1 MKAVILAAGKGKRLH
16 SEELKLPKCM
26 VRADGRPLLDYV
38 LDYTS
43 FLPREDKI
51 IVVGFYKEAIE
62 AHLPGYTFAFQREQK
77 GTGDAVMA
85 AYDLLADYDGDVLVI
100 NQTRVIPAR
109 LYGVKEGTGGAIE
122 FLLLRRL
129 NLTDWEVIL
138 KPGKKAK
145 PGARFVFGNGE
156 LVAEILTIS
165 EDGGRTVRFFYEGV
179 FEDVLDRLGQMPL
192 PPYIHEKLEDKT
204 RYQTVYAKVD
214 GSAAAPTAGLHFTP
228 ALLEKIR
235 QKGIDVVPVLL
246 HVGLGTFRPVKE
258 DDVAD
263 HHMHS
268 EYYEVTPEQAEA
280 INAARAR
287 GGRIVCVGTT
297 SVRTLETVATEDGV
311 VHPGSGFTQIFI
323 TPGVKIKAV
332 DALITNFHL
341 PQSTLLMLISALMGR
356 ENALDVYRQAVEE
369 RYRFFSFGDAMMIT
383 GKPQKDI

>member
-1 MKAVILAAGKGKRLH
+1 MKTSDFNYDLP
-16 SEELKLPKCM
+16 EELIAQTP
-26 VRADGRPLLDYV
+26 VYPRDSSRLLVYH
-38 LDYTS
+38 
-43 FLPREDKI
+43 RNNH
-51 IVVGFYKEAIE
+51 AIE
-62 AHLPGYTFAFQREQK
+62 HKIFH
-77 GTGDAVMA
+77 DVV
-85 AYDLLADYDGDVLVI
+85 DYLNPGDVLVV

-145 PGARFVFGNGE
+145 PGARFVFGEGE
-156 LVAEILTIS
+156 LKAEILTIA
-165 EDGGRTVRFFYEGV
+165 EDGGRTVRFEYEGV

-192 PPYIHEKLEDKT
+192 PPYIHEKLEDRT
-204 RYQTVYAKVD
+204 RYQTVYAKID

-228 ALLEKIR
+228 ELMERVRA
-235 QKGIDVVPVLL
+235 KGVEIVPVLL

-258 DDVAD
+258 EDVAN

-268 EYYEVTPEQAEA
+268 EYYEVTPEQAEK

-287 GGRIVCVGTT
+287 GGRVVCVGTT

-356 ENALDVYRQAVEE
+356 EEALAAYEEAVRE
-369 RYRFFSFGDAMMIT
+369 RYRFFSFGDAMFIT
-383 GKPQKDI
+383 D